1 MAVSLT
7 PCPRPGHAG
16 NRTRKRGRVV
26 VAGEYQQRRERV
38 APDGSVH
45 HFQVLEDTEHAG
57 AASIHFPPPCPDHLD
72 SRVLR
77 HGTYGKGTKQRQ
89 RYRCV
94 PAVDERP
101 HTFTPPLSRE
111 AVEYG
116 VEDCDFC
123 EALLSPHRGAL
134 TGARHTP

>member
-26 VAGEYQQRRERV
+26 VAGEYQQRWERV

-45 HFQVLEDTEHAG
+45 HFQVLEDTEHTG

-77 HGTYGKGTKQRQ
+77 HGTYGKGTKQLSGTAASQPSTSAPTRS
-89 RYRCV
+89 RRRSHARRSSTGLRTVTSAKRSCL
-94 PAVDERP
+94 
-101 HTFTPPLSRE
+101 HT
-111 AVEYG
+111 A
-116 VEDCDFC
+116 
-123 EALLSPHRGAL
+123 
-134 TGARHTP
+134 AR